1 MLFKKF
7 KNTPANTTHQEL
19 VNDGLWSKSGLSSVY
34 INKIFLEYSHLYLFT
49 PYLLLLFIATR
60 EELSNCHREV
70 MTHKT

>member
-34 INKIFLEYSHLYLFT
+34 VNKIFFIYT
-49 PYLLLLFIATR
+49 LFIAAFY
-60 EELSNCHREV
+60 CHQRKAE
-70 MTHKT
+70 